1 MHIIR
6 EDTAYFYAEG
16 EESTLPCV
24 DTTKK
29 KANMLTEMKIASSG
43 ASGYKGG
50 TYGTDVRI
58 DRFGNPKSHS
68 GIDFAAEPGTPFYAQ
83 YDGKVVK
90 VVTSIVEGEKG
101 EAMGALGNRIEIEST
116 IDGKKV
122 RLFYCHLQYGKTLA
136 QCPGKGRAYRVGD
149 IVHVGDLLG
158 YSGATGNAWNVPNKH
173 IHFMAKEDETIVDP
187 IKYIN
192 GSLSNDYSI
201 IENIK
206 CDDLQSIYDFLTFQY
221 Y

>member
-1 MHIIR
+1 MPGFSGLLLAS
-6 EDTAYFYAEG
+6 DLDG
-16 EESTLPCV
+16 NLLS
-24 DTTKK
+24 
-29 KANMLTEMKIASSG
+29 IAGCSDG
-43 ASGYKGG
+43 
-50 TYGTDVRI
+50 RI
-58 DRFGNPKSHS
+58 
-68 GIDFAAEPGTPFYAQ
+68 FAAGLVSESNE
-83 YDGKVVK
+83 DN
-90 VVTSIVEGEKG
+90 
-101 EAMGALGNRIEIEST
+101 AMVLHLINRIEIEST

-122 RLFYCHLQYGKTLA
+122 PLFYCHLQYGKTLA

-206 CDDLQSIYDFLTFQY
+206 CDDLQSTYDFLTFQY

>member
-1 MHIIR
+1 M
-6 EDTAYFYAEG
+6 
-16 EESTLPCV
+16 
-24 DTTKK
+24 
-29 KANMLTEMKIASSG
+29 
-43 ASGYKGG
+43 
-50 TYGTDVRI
+50 
-58 DRFGNPKSHS
+58 
-68 GIDFAAEPGTPFYAQ
+68 
-83 YDGKVVK
+83 
-90 VVTSIVEGEKG
+90 
-101 EAMGALGNRIEIEST
+101 
-116 IDGKKV
+116 
-122 RLFYCHLQYGKTLA
+122 
-136 QCPGKGRAYRVGD
+136 
-149 IVHVGDLLG
+149 GDLLG